1 MTNPSKVDVVGVG
14 LNATDTLIPVAHY
27 PARGSKV
34 EFRSAK
40 VLPGG
45 QVATAVIAC
54 GQWGLRARYVARL
67 GTTAPPRFIARN
79 LRASASKRIFS
90 RRLAVRAS
98 KLSSWSTTPA
108 SALSFG
114 NAMT

>member
-27 PARGSKV
+27 PARGSKI

-45 QVATAVIAC
+45 QVATAMIAC
-54 GQWGLRARYVARL
+54 QLWGLRARYVGKIGDDIAAELHRSEFTRL
-67 GTTAPPRFIARN
+67 GVEAHLFTANGCPRQQAF
-79 LRASASKRIFS
+79 
-90 RRLAVRAS
+90 
-98 KLSSWSTTPA
+98 
-108 SALSFG
+108 FG
-114 NAMT
+114 AQR

>member
-1 MTNPSKVDVVGVG
+1 MTNPAKVDVVGVG

-54 GQWGLRARYVARL
+54 GQWGLRARYVGKIGDRSEEHTSELQSQSNLVCRL
-67 GTTAPPRFIARN
+67 LLEKKN
-79 LRASASKRIFS
+79 KRS
-90 RRLAVRAS
+90 
-98 KLSSWSTTPA
+98 
-108 SALSFG
+108 G
-114 NAMT
+114 